1 MNAAQVR
8 GMRVYFTRAKCDQ
21 CHTGINFTANAYHN
35 LGVGTD
41 KPNPD
46 AGRFA
51 VTRDP
56 ADWGRFKTPTLRDIS
71 KTAPYMHDGSLAT
84 LEDVVKF
91 YNDGGIPN
99 RNLDEKIMKLNL
111 TDAEQKDVVAFLKA
125 LEGTSL
131 HVTRPL
137 AFP

>member
-1 MNAAQVR
+1 M
-8 GMRVYFTRAKCDQ
+8 TK
-21 CHTGINFTANAYHN
+21 
-35 LGVGTD
+35 
-41 KPNPD
+41 
-46 AGRFA
+46 
-51 VTRDP
+51 DP

-111 TDAEQKDVVAFLKA
+111 TDAEQKDVIAFLKA
-125 LEGTSL
+125 LDGTSL
-131 HVTRPL
+131 NVTRPP